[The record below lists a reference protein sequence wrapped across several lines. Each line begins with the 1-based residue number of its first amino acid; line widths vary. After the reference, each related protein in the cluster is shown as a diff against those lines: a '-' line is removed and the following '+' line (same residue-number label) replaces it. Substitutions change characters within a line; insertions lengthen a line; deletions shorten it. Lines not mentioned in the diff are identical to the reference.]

1 MNKTLKYLK
10 HFDITLFVIYSL
22 SISIFIPFWDT
33 PELQNEQLPFVLTGI
48 FLFLLIGSYY
58 LTSKKLRL
66 SFESLGLPKNS
77 KTYEVFSALTLL
89 LSIFVFISWG
99 ITYSEHFT
107 LIQKAPSYGLRL
119 ITTSLHKLVPVESRL
134 FHTVLPFLIIFPKKE
149 KKWKGL
155 MFFLFLFIGL
165 ATQTKISYFYLS
177 FISIIYIFQSIN
189 SFKTKVL
196 LSLLSLAIFSGG
208 LYYTYQGS
216 FGFYDLQVELEK
228 ISKEKGSE
236 KKTIPTKKR
245 NNVSVEKQTLAGHSC
260 KGVGS
265 FNLDLNRFHKF
276 PIWPIFSRAFILPS
290 EMARLFT
297 CLGEHGVYGHFK
309 GHQLAKFTGSY
320 FPYYE
325 EAYREFRPAFESL
338 STNSART
345 TIIFD
350 SFANGGYLLVI
361 LSALICGLLMAFLN
375 LFLKDLTFTPLV
387 LFLKLNFLYGMV
399 TSSLPT
405 TLIFLAPAIGFII
418 IEKISRKV
426 FRKSE
431 IPSHN

>member
-1 MNKTLKYLK
+1 MNKILKYLK
-10 HFDITLFVIYSL
+10 HFDIALFVIYSL
-22 SISIFIPFWDT
+22 GISVFIPYWDT
-33 PELQNEQLPFVLTGI
+33 PKLYNELLPFILTGI
-48 FLFLLIGSYY
+48 FLFLLICSYY
-58 LTSKKLRL
+58 LTSKKLHL
-66 SFESLGLPKNS
+66 SFESFKLPKKS
-77 KTYEVFSALTLL
+77 KTYEILCALTLL
-89 LSIFVFISWG
+89 LAIAVFISWG
-99 ITYSEHFT
+99 ITFQEHST

-119 ITTSLHKLVPVESRL
+119 ITTSLHKLVPIESRL
-134 FHTVLPFLIIFPKKE
+134 FHTVLPFLIIFPTKE

-155 MFFLFLFIGL
+155 MFFLFLFIGF

-177 FISIIYIFQSIN
+177 FISIVYIFQNIKSLKIRM
-189 SFKTKVL
+189 F
-196 LSLLSLAIFSGG
+196 LSLLSLATFSGG
-208 LYYTYQGS
+208 LYYTSQGS
-216 FGFYDLQVELEK
+216 FGFYEIQKELKQIASSSSHSKTSKK
-228 ISKEKGSE
+228 IIKN
-236 KKTIPTKKR
+236 KTGRP
-245 NNVSVEKQTLAGHSC
+245 TLAGHTCQGIGPFKLNTSLSQ
-260 KGVGS
+260 KR
-265 FNLDLNRFHKF
+265 FLDR
-276 PIWPIFSRAFILPS
+276 IFSRVFILPS

-309 GHQLAKFTGSY
+309 GHQLAKLTGSY

-350 SFANGGYLLVI
+350 SFANGSYLVVI

-375 LFLKDLTFTPLV
+375 LFLKDLTFIPLV

-418 IEKISRKV
+418 IEKTSRKV

-431 IPSHN
+431 VPSHT